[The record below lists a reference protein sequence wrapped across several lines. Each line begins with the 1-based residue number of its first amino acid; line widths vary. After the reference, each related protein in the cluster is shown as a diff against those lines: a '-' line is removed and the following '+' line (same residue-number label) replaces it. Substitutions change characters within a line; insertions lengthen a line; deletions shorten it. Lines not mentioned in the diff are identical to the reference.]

1 MSEVVGA
8 AIVARALKS
17 MGVDTLFFLSGSPST
32 DIYKTCQKIGIKII
46 DVRHEQAAAM
56 MAHAY
61 SRVTGRPGVCVSG
74 AGPDSLNLVTGIA
87 VAFLDACPIVA
98 ISGSG
103 SLNTMAMD
111 GFQDLDQ
118 ISVMKPIVKRAW
130 QVPMAKRV
138 PYFVALAFR
147 HACANRPG
155 PVYLDFPANLLSER
169 IEEGEV
175 EETPEPPVRR
185 RPAGDGDLI
194 RQAVEILL
202 KAERPLILSGNG
214 VLWSEASSELKEFV
228 DTTHIPFYTTPISR
242 GVIPEDHPLYF
253 GGARTKALGETDAL
267 LVVGARPTFILS
279 FLQPPRI
286 SAQAKI
292 IMVNIDAE
300 EIDHNRRVDVGIQG
314 DAKAVLKQLIEEAG
328 QKFKDRR
335 PLPWVE
341 NLRKAD
347 EERQTK
353 TLPRLNSNAKP
364 IDPMRLCKE
373 IRDFMPRDTILVV
386 DGHDTLNYARQ
397 TIPSYYPG
405 HRLNPG
411 VSGCMG
417 VGVPFGIGAKVAK
430 PDKPV
435 LVFSGDGSFGFNG
448 MEMHTA
454 IRHGIPIVVV
464 INNNRGWVSKR
475 REETFPG
482 QDLGFVRYDK
492 VVESL
497 GGYGELVEN
506 PDDIRGALE
515 RAFSCGKP
523 ALLNVITDEY
533 ARSET
538 QQFAADI
545 ASVI

>member
-1 MSEVVGA
+1 MSEVLGA
-8 AIVARALKS
+8 AIVAKALKS
-17 MGVDTLFFLSGSPST
+17 MGVETLFFLSGSPST
-32 DIYKTCQKIGIKII
+32 DIYKTSQKIGIKII

-61 SRVTGRPGVCVSG
+61 SRVTGRTGVCISG
-74 AGPDSLNLVTGIA
+74 AGPDSLNLTTGLA

-130 QVPMAKRV
+130 QAPLSKRI
-138 PYFVALAFR
+138 PYFVGMAFR
-147 HACANRPG
+147 HASANRPG
-155 PVYLDFPANLLSER
+155 PVYLDLPANLLAER
-169 IEEGEV
+169 IEESEV
-175 EETPEPPVRR
+175 EETPEPPVKR
-185 RPAGDGDLI
+185 RPLGDSDLI
-194 RQAVEILL
+194 RQAIEILL
-202 KAERPLILSGNG
+202 RAERPIIMSGSG
-214 VLWSEASSELKEFV
+214 VLWSEASSELQEFV
-228 DTTHIPFYTTPISR
+228 DIINIPFYTTPISR

-253 GGARTKALGETDAL
+253 GGARTKALREADAL

-286 SAQAKI
+286 SSQAKI
-292 IMVNIDAE
+292 IMINIDAE
-300 EIDHNRRVDVGIQG
+300 EIGHNRRVDVGIQG

-335 PLPWVE
+335 PLSWVE
-341 NLRKAD
+341 HLRKAD

-353 TLPRLNSNAKP
+353 ILPRLNSNAKP

-373 IRDFMPRDTILVV
+373 IREFIPRDTILVE

-397 TIPSYYPG
+397 IIPSYYPG

-435 LVFSGDGSFGFNG
+435 LVFSGDGAFGFNG

-454 IRHGIPIVVV
+454 IRHNIPIVVV
-464 INNNRGWVSKR
+464 INNNRGWVAKR

-482 QDLGFVRYDK
+482 QDLGLVRYDK
-492 VVESL
+492 IIESL
-497 GGYGELVEN
+497 GGYGELIEN

-515 RAFSCGKP
+515 RAFSCGKS
-523 ALLNVITDEY
+523 ALVNVITDEY
-533 ARSET
+533 AKSET